1 MSLTT
6 INTAISRLLKFKI
19 NDRPLLERELKG
31 DGIRKNSYYSFTNYL
46 EGIEELQLSSE
57 DNSKPKSAKDYLEL
71 FCQVYE
77 ETFEVPYVPNYGRD
91 VKLIKDKMISTYS
104 EQDIIYIIE
113 TGIRDYS
120 NPKYK
125 YPTVLMITG
134 WLGNTVIADKKAE
147 TKIQDK
153 ISSIEDSYKGVDFSK
168 FL

>member
-1 MSLTT
+1 
-6 INTAISRLLKFKI
+6 
-19 NDRPLLERELKG
+19 
-31 DGIRKNSYYSFTNYL
+31 
-46 EGIEELQLSSE
+46 
-57 DNSKPKSAKDYLEL
+57 
-71 FCQVYE
+71 
-77 ETFEVPYVPNYGRD
+77 
-91 VKLIKDKMISTYS
+91 MISTYS

-113 TGIRDYS
+113 TGIRDYSIKYS